1 MSYMGLFW
9 ETGMPEAWAL
19 SRSSGD
25 RPETDPAGGSGLDL
39 NTTAL
44 LWSQAMLDESARPV
58 IPAPADVTPGE
69 NAGRPVPKPDDG
81 TTKRLE

>member
-19 SRSSGD
+19 SRSSGE
-25 RPETDPAGGSGLDL
+25 RPEVAAASPAWPPSAPDGG
-39 NTTAL
+39 AL
-44 LWSQAMLDESARPV
+44 PN
-58 IPAPADVTPGE
+58 PANVVPGD

-81 TTKRLE
+81 KRKADDR

>member
-19 SRSSGD
+19 SRRSGD
-25 RPETDPAGGSGLDL
+25 KPEANLTGASRLDAGMMAQLWSQTALDEGVRPVISDPAG
-39 NTTAL
+39 
-44 LWSQAMLDESARPV
+44 V
-58 IPAPADVTPGE
+58 VPGD

-81 TTKRLE
+81 KTKG